1 MENRQ
6 NTEPRR
12 TTAVRS
18 RSRGQ
23 GDGSNQTSRGRSRG
37 ASALDTSAYSPVRA
51 RQIAR
56 ARRKRQRRRRQ
67 MTAAIL
73 ALILIAGGAGF
84 GARQAWLSK
93 HRQEYAK
100 QGIASLDS
108 QDYAEAITAFD
119 DAINL
124 SHGRIGEFESQML
137 LYRAEAEYRSGD
149 YASALA
155 TYETLY
161 EKDETNETYKT
172 GITLC
177 LLETGDYDRAK
188 SLGVIL
194 GQVYSRIAKDQI
206 NAGNYDDALATIE
219 TGFSESG
226 ADEVGRAELIY
237 NQAVAWEYKG
247 DYQKALEILES
258 CDEKYTADGN
268 AARELAFLKTRQG
281 NN

>member
-1 MENRQ
+1 
-6 NTEPRR
+6 
-12 TTAVRS
+12 
-18 RSRGQ
+18 
-23 GDGSNQTSRGRSRG
+23 
-37 ASALDTSAYSPVRA
+37 
-51 RQIAR
+51 
-56 ARRKRQRRRRQ
+56 

-73 ALILIAGGAGF
+73 AVILIAGGTGF

-93 HRQEYAK
+93 HRQEYAE
-100 QGIASLDS
+100 QGITSLDNG
-108 QDYAEAITAFD
+108 DYTAAITAFD
-119 DAINL
+119 DAIAL
-124 SHGRIGEFESQML
+124 SHGRIGEFESQMM

-161 EKDETNETYKT
+161 DRDETNETYKT
-172 GITLC
+172 GLALC

-206 NAGNYDDALATIE
+206 NAGSYDDALATIE
-219 TGFSESG
+219 TGFSQAG
-226 ADEVGRAELIY
+226 NDEVGRAELTY

-247 DYQKALEILES
+247 DYKKALEILES
-258 CDEKYTADGN
+258 CDEKYTADGD

>member
-1 MENRQ
+1 
-6 NTEPRR
+6 
-12 TTAVRS
+12 
-18 RSRGQ
+18 
-23 GDGSNQTSRGRSRG
+23 
-37 ASALDTSAYSPVRA
+37 
-51 RQIAR
+51 
-56 ARRKRQRRRRQ
+56 
-67 MTAAIL
+67 MTAAL
-73 ALILIAGGAGF
+73 LVVILIAGGAGF

-93 HRQEYAK
+93 HRQEYAE

-108 QDYAEAITAFD
+108 GDYTAAVTAFD
-119 DAINL
+119 DAIAL

-137 LYRAEAEYRSGD
+137 LYRAEAEYRSED
-149 YASALA
+149 YASALS

-161 EKDETNETYKT
+161 DKDEANETYKT
-172 GITLC
+172 GLALC

-206 NAGNYDDALATIE
+206 NAGSYDEALATIE
-219 TGFSESG
+219 TGFSEAGS
-226 ADEVGRAELIY
+226 DEVGRAELTY

-247 DYQKALEILES
+247 DYKKALEILES
-258 CDEKYTADGN
+258 CDEKYTADGD